1 MKTVLCPKIP
11 HCYDGKAPYKLPGE
25 CCEGCD
31 YLKALRFQS
40 QALPN
45 DVLRPSILTRNRT
58 SSLPRDEVDEEP
70 PLQPEPNTW
79 GQWSPW
85 TDCSRS
91 CGRGR
96 QSRMR
101 ECKLEGKAIIDCT
114 GNRVEV
120 RTCNSHECPSESVN
134 LLFLL

>member
-1 MKTVLCPKIP
+1 MKTVVCPKIQ
-11 HCYDGKAPYKLPGE
+11 HCEDGKAPYKLPGE
-25 CCEGCD
+25 CCEGCG
-31 YLKALRFQS
+31 YLRALRFQTRPDN
-40 QALPN
+40 AVLPP
-45 DVLRPSILTRNRT
+45 VLVENTT
-58 SSLPRDEVDEEP
+58 TTTTDEDLFP
-70 PLQPEPNTW
+70 QPEPNTW
-79 GQWSPW
+79 GEWSSW

-120 RTCNSHECPSESVN
+120 RLCNSHECPSK
-134 LLFLL
+134 